1 MKANKDKFL
10 ALVAEQEVKTSEK
23 NKERVAKRLMLRA
36 SRDIAHKIL
45 DRLEELGWSQKQL
58 AEVLAVSPQYI
69 SKMVKGKENF
79 TLETLVKVQNI
90 LDLPILA
97 NYYESNR
104 DKAIQL
110 IGEESTEVV
119 PMKIDLT
126 YDYVV
131 IHESTDIKESSTI
144 NLKQIC

>member
-58 AEVLAVSPQYI
+58 AEVLAVSPQYV

-97 NYYESNR
+97 NYYESDR

-119 PMKIDLT
+119 PMKVDLT
-126 YDYVV
+126 YDYF
-131 IHESTDIKESSTI
+131 ITHESTYIEESSTI

>member
-58 AEVLAVSPQYI
+58 AEVLAVSPQYV

-97 NYYESNR
+97 NYYESDR

>member
-10 ALVAEQEVKTSEK
+10 ALVPEQEVKTSEK

-58 AEVLAVSPQYI
+58 AEVLAVSPQYV

-97 NYYESNR
+97 NYYESDR

-119 PMKIDLT
+119 PMKVDLT

>member
-58 AEVLAVSPQYI
+58 AEVLAVSPQYV

-97 NYYESNR
+97 NYYESDR

-126 YDYVV
+126 YDYF
-131 IHESTDIKESSTI
+131 IAYKSTDIKESSTI

>member
-58 AEVLAVSPQYI
+58 AEVLAVSPQYV
-69 SKMVKGKENF
+69 SKMVKGRENF

-97 NYYESNR
+97 NYYESDR

-119 PMKIDLT
+119 TMKVDLT

>member
-58 AEVLAVSPQYI
+58 AEVLAVSPQYV

>member
-58 AEVLAVSPQYI
+58 AEVLAVSPQYV

-97 NYYESNR
+97 NYYESDR

-119 PMKIDLT
+119 PMKVDLT